1 MPAQQATSSLP
12 STNSARTPSNQS
24 WTLTCSVPTIRSKP
38 PSPNSSN
45 QQRTPKL
52 PVNPLSHLSLPLLLP
67 LSIYYKTS
75 TALRIDPHI
84 KIFPASPSPLGGR
97 IIFISAT
104 MHYTGAPL
112 QTHVVVA
119 KAGVDALSANVALE
133 FGPRGITSNVIAPGP
148 IGGTEGM
155 ERLARKEDIEGMGRR
170 IPSGRW
176 GTVREIAD
184 ATVYLF
190 SEAAG
195 YVNGTVLVGES
206 FLRLSLLG
214 FQFIIFF
221 KSGRCSSP
229 PIVILFRIPSID
241 VFGLAGLV
249 PILPGV
255 THPRTPYYSPTT
267 LLTPPSRR
275 RSLAHHVHE
284 PRFRLPVP
292 RLPARRRRRLGGQR
306 DEEIEDLTV
315 HLSGETVVRMRTLRL
330 SKRGT
335 YGLCTQGNALWIY
348 GLNAPRGDSCQ
359 RGDMH

>member
-1 MPAQQATSSLP
+1 MPVQQEISLLP

-24 WTLTCSVPTIRSKP
+24 WTSTCSAPTTRSKP

-45 QQRTPKL
+45 QQRTPKP
-52 PVNPLSHLSLPLLLP
+52 PVSPPSHLSLHLFAP
-67 LSIYYKTS
+67 LSINYYFSITV
-75 TALRIDPHI
+75 RINPHAKAI
-84 KIFPASPSPLGGR
+84 PASPSPLGGR

-206 FLRLSLLG
+206 FSLLSLLG
-214 FQFIIFF
+214 FRFIILWWYRACPRF
-221 KSGRCSSP
+221 SLR
-229 PIVILFRIPSID
+229 IVVLFRNFLID
-241 VFGLAGLV
+241 VFGFFVRGLSL
-249 PILPGV
+249 PLLILRI
-255 THPRTPYYSPTT
+255 TNPR
-267 LLTPPSRR
+267 
-275 RSLAHHVHE
+275 AHHK
-284 PRFRLPVP
+284 
-292 RLPARRRRRLGGQR
+292 
-306 DEEIEDLTV
+306 
-315 HLSGETVVRMRTLRL
+315 
-330 SKRGT
+330 SKASYHNHT
-335 YGLCTQGNALWIY
+335 DIL
-348 GLNAPRGDSCQ
+348 
-359 RGDMH
+359 